1 MALRSSVVMIDH
13 CKQYEFISS
22 DACVL
27 FKLVPATWKT
37 ISSGVRNSPSI
48 AGLKIIMRTALLV
61 LNLLQHP
68 HYRCF

>member
-1 MALRSSVVMIDH
+1 
-13 CKQYEFISS
+13 
-22 DACVL
+22 
-27 FKLVPATWKT
+27 VPATWKT

-68 HYRCF
+68 HYRYF